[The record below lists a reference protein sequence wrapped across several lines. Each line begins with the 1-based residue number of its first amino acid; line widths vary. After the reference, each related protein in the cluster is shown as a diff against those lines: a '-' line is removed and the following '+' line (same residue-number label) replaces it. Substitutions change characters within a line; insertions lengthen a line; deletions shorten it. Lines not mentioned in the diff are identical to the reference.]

1 MTDDVIQL
9 ENVKI
14 ERDGKTTFIILN
26 RPEKRNAMSPQLHM
40 DMCEALDWAE
50 EDEQTQVVV
59 ITGAGSGMGRVLSAQ
74 AALRSL
80 ITGHTVLLDCGA
92 VAVIM

>member
-1 MTDDVIQL
+1 MVTGVPSMRQHAGRI
-9 ENVKI
+9 ENY
-14 ERDGKTTFIILN
+14 
-26 RPEKRNAMSPQLHM
+26 S
-40 DMCEALDWAE
+40 
-50 EDEQTQVVV
+50 VV

-92 VAVIM
+92 VAGIM